1 MGKYSQHITDKS
13 PLIYNEFLHINE
25 KKKIH
30 WKTQNISTSTLN
42 KKELQMAYKHIK

>member
-1 MGKYSQHITDKS
+1 MGKYSQHITNKN
-13 PLIYNEFLHINE
+13 LVICNELLPVNE